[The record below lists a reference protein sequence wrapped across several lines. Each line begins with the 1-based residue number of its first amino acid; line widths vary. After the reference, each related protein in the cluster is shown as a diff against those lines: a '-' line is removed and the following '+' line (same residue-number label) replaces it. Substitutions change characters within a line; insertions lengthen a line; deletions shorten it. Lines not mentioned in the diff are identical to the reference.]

1 MEDRQR
7 QLNIV
12 EDIMRPRIGYE
23 NLLIDCHL
31 VTRDALKVYSLHLRH
46 DLSLF
51 HSRLAKN
58 FVWLYDRL
66 VQLKLWAKRSQLL
79 AVVKKN

>member
-1 MEDRQR
+1 MLELTLSPAEETEFYFIVPDRQR

-58 FVWLYDRL
+58 FVCLID
-66 VQLKLWAKRSQLL
+66 
-79 AVVKKN
+79 